1 MFPICGLNKN
11 EYAGKFQK
19 WKVEVRWY
27 EGPRENRAKVNFE
40 DVDYA
45 REVFRELKKTSR
57 FQ

>member
-1 MFPICGLNKN
+1 MNKN